1 MHFRTVVILL
11 LISVLVCTGV
21 FLFAKHRI
29 AKAHE
34 EGYQQALD
42 DAGIDPVTMELDE
55 NATVEAGSLLE
66 AVQSAKDL
74 IAYKYHYESVGDYQ
88 KEKTFFGTDLK
99 VPFTQ
104 DRSIFVYRGTIS
116 AGIDLKD
123 LSASVDNSKKEITV
137 FLPQPAVLA
146 HEFEIDSFRIYD
158 LKDSIFTKTSLADYA
173 GLFLTVLVIAH
184 RMRTVEAADR
194 IVVLVNGRVAEEGS
208 PSALLAREDSIFHR
222 MAQLQSTSAGW
233 SV

>member
-104 DRSIFVYRGTIS
+104 DRSIFAYRGTIS

-173 GLFLTVLVIAH
+173 GMEKALKDLQESRLQDDEEFWSDVRRNTELVLKDLFSMTGQI
-184 RMRTVEAADR
+184 
-194 IVVLVNGRVAEEGS
+194 EGYS
-208 PSALLAREDSIFHR
+208 MKFIWAK
-222 MAQLQSTSAGW
+222 
-233 SV
+233 

>member
-1 MHFRTVVILL
+1 MSSGYRQGMHFRTVVILL

-104 DRSIFVYRGTIS
+104 DRSIFAYRGTIS

-158 LKDSIFTKTSLADYA
+158 LKDSVFTKTSLADYA
-173 GLFLTVLVIAH
+173 GMEGALKELQESRLADDEAFWSDVRSNTELVLKDLFGMTG
-184 RMRTVEAADR
+184 R
-194 IVVLVNGRVAEEGS
+194 IEGYDIKFTW
-208 PSALLAREDSIFHR
+208 LN
-222 MAQLQSTSAGW
+222 
-233 SV
+233 

>member
-1 MHFRTVVILL
+1 MNYGYRQGMRLRTAVILL
-11 LISVLVCTGV
+11 IISALVGTGV
-21 FLFAKHRI
+21 FLFAKHKI

-34 EGYQQALD
+34 EGYQQALY
-42 DAGIDPVTMELDE
+42 DAGIEPVTMELDD
-55 NATVEAGSLLE
+55 NAVLEAGSLLE

-104 DRSIFVYRGTIS
+104 DRSIFAYRGTIS

-173 GLFLTVLVIAH
+173 GMEKALKDLQESRLLDDEEFWIDVRSNTELALKDLFAMTGQI
-184 RMRTVEAADR
+184 
-194 IVVLVNGRVAEEGS
+194 EGYS
-208 PSALLAREDSIFHR
+208 MSFRWAK
-222 MAQLQSTSAGW
+222 
-233 SV
+233 